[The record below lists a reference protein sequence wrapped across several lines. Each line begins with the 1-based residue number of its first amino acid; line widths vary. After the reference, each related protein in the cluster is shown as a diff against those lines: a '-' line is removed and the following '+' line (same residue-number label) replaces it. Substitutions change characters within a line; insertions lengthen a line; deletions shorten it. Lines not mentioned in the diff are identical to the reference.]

1 MLVNIDNTYCKIHS
15 DGAGLWVDAP
25 GGEAIRADTL
35 SPLIHRLE
43 SRYASVSL
51 PINLFANE
59 HNALDDLIKLGF
71 ERLDQNT
78 LRIAGVHGTLKPFG
92 YWSSKAGGARPQ
104 TDRKYFRLYQAEWA
118 DENGIKW
125 AQIFTETELDL
136 LDPRR

>member
-25 GGEAIRADTL
+25 DGEAIKADTL
-35 SPLIHRLE
+35 SSLIHRLE

-51 PINLFANE
+51 PQNLFADE
-59 HNALDDLIKLGF
+59 HNGLDDLIKLGF
-71 ERLDQNT
+71 ERLNQNT
-78 LRIAGVHGTLKPFG
+78 LRIAGVQGTLKPFG
-92 YWSSKAGGARPQ
+92 YWSSKAGEARPQ
-104 TDRKYFRLYQAEWA
+104 TDRKYFRLYQAEWT

>member
-25 GGEAIRADTL
+25 DGEAIKADTL
-35 SPLIHRLE
+35 SSLIHRLE

-59 HNALDDLIKLGF
+59 HNALNDLIKLGF
-71 ERLDQNT
+71 ERLDQYT